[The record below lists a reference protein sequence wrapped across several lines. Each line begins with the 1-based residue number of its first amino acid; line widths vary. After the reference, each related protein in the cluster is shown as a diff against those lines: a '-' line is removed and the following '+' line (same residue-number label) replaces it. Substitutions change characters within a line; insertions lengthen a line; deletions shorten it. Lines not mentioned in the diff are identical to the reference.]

1 MYGPPRCRREA
12 PGGRLRSEVRARS
25 EIEKAG
31 GLVVRDVNR
40 VWRVGPAPL
49 FKDSMK
55 AKRLRPDNKLAKE
68 LQKAQKG
75 ESEGF
80 SGP

>member
-1 MYGPPRCRREA
+1 M
-12 PGGRLRSEVRARS
+12 
-25 EIEKAG
+25 
-31 GLVVRDVNR
+31 VRDVNR